1 MVSLFSGLVARAR
14 SLARGIRRTSSVDV
28 EMEEEF
34 RHHIELRTR
43 DLMHAGL
50 APADAA
56 RQARLEFG
64 STERYKEKGR
74 QSRGLRRFDDLRASW
89 LDFKLGFRMLVKY
102 PGLTMVGGFAMAFAI
117 AVGTATFEIV
127 AEATGHTLPLPEGD
141 RIVGIQ
147 NRDVAA
153 SRDERRTSHDFVF
166 WREQLRSVRDLG
178 AYRDVERN
186 LILGTGPGEPVQ
198 VAEIS
203 AAAFRLTRVP
213 PLLGRTLVDADE
225 HAAASPVIV
234 IGYDEW
240 QRRFA
245 GDSRIVG
252 RAVRLGD
259 ERSTVVGVMPAGF
272 AFPVSHEYWVP
283 LRLNVLAYGRR
294 EGPSIRLF
302 GRLAPDVS
310 FREAQAELTVLGER
324 TSAHYPD
331 THRYLRPQLKPFAKT
346 ITDPSGEETL
356 ALMALNLPVVMLV
369 ILVCANVALLMFA
382 RAATR
387 EAEIIVRT
395 ALGASRGRIIAQLF
409 AEALVLGGMAAVV
422 GLAAA
427 DFGLRRLLEIMD
439 FGFYGGVPFWIDLRL
454 SPTTVIYAIA
464 LTLLAAAVA
473 GVMPALKVTRG
484 MGTRLRQ
491 VGSGGGG
498 LRFGGV
504 WTAVIVCQVALTVAF
519 PAIAFVTRQQAVEIR
534 SGEDGFP
541 ANEYL
546 SARLELDRE
555 LPNGTTGVE
564 ASTTAFDARFG
575 ETRQQIARRLAAD
588 PAVAGVTFASLL
600 PRMDHGQKYVA
611 VDDGGAAPLDPR
623 WPFGYQVRP
632 ASVDPNFFD
641 VFDAPI
647 LSGRGFRAA
656 DEQAGSHAVVVN
668 QSFVKHVLG
677 DRNPIGRRVRY
688 VNVEDSRAGRATSE
702 ASSPWYEIVGVVGD
716 LAMTID
722 RDRVPGIYHPMRA
735 DHAASAH
742 VAVHVRGDPGSFAPR
757 FRGIV
762 AAVDPTLRLYDVMSL
777 DRLADS
783 ELQTLGFVSRLLAVV
798 SVIALTL
805 SLAGI
810 YAVMSFAVARR
821 TREIGIR
828 IALGANRR
836 RVVAAVFRQPLTQ
849 LGIGIAVGAALLVGM
864 SLVARGGMMPARSF
878 VLVVAYAALMM
889 AVSLLACVVPTRRA
903 LRVEPTEALRA
914 EG

>member
-1 MVSLFSGLVARAR
+1 MLSLFSGLVARAR
-14 SLARGIRRTSSVDV
+14 SLARGMRRTANVDV

-34 RHHIELRTR
+34 RHHLELRTR

-56 RQARLEFG
+56 RRARLEFG

-102 PGLTMVGGFAMAFAI
+102 PGLTIVGGLAMAFAI
-117 AVGTATFEIV
+117 AVGTATFEILV
-127 AEATGHTLPLPEGD
+127 EGTGYTLPLPEGD
-141 RIVGIQ
+141 RVVGIQ

-153 SRDERRTSHDFVF
+153 SRDERRTSHDFVV
-166 WREQLRSVRDLG
+166 WRDQLRSVRDLG
-178 AYRDVERN
+178 AYRDAERN
-186 LILGTGPGEPVQ
+186 LIRGTGSGEPVT

-203 AAAFRLTRVP
+203 ASAFRLTRVP

-225 HAAASPVIV
+225 HPAAAPAVV

-245 GDSRIVG
+245 GDSSIVG
-252 RAVRLGD
+252 RTVRLGG
-259 ERSTVVGVMPAGF
+259 EPSTVVGVMPEGF

-302 GRLAPDVS
+302 GRLAPGVS
-310 FREAQAELTVLGER
+310 FREAQAELTALGER
-324 TSAHYPD
+324 MASHYPD
-331 THRYLRPQLKPFAKT
+331 THRYLRPQVKPFAKT

-387 EAEIIVRT
+387 EGEIIVRT
-395 ALGASRGRIIAQLF
+395 ALGATRGRIIAQLF
-409 AEALVLGGMAAVV
+409 AEALVLGGVAAVV

-427 DFGLRRLLEIMD
+427 DFGLRRLLAIMD

-454 SPTTVIYAIA
+454 SPTTVLYAIA

-473 GVMPALKVTRG
+473 GIMPALKVTRG

-519 PAIAFVTRQQAVEIR
+519 PAIAFVARQQAVEIR
-534 SGEDGFP
+534 LGDDGFP
-541 ANEYL
+541 VREYL
-546 SARLELDRE
+546 SARLEADRE
-555 LPNGTTGVE
+555 PPNGTKRDE
-564 ASTTAFDARFG
+564 APAAAFKARF
-575 ETRQQIARRLAAD
+575 EATRQELARRLAAD
-588 PAVAGVTFASLL
+588 PGVAGVTFASLL
-600 PRMDHGQKYVA
+600 PRMDHGPSYVT
-611 VDDGGAAPLDPR
+611 VDEGGAAPLDPR
-623 WPFGYQVRP
+623 WPFGYQVRR
-632 ASVDPNFFD
+632 ASVDADFFD
-641 VFDAPI
+641 VFEAPI
-647 LSGRGFRAA
+647 LSGQGFRIA
-656 DEQAGSHAVVVN
+656 DVQSRSNAIVVN
-668 QSFVKHVLG
+668 QSFVKGVLG

-688 VNVEDSRAGRATSE
+688 VNLEDWKAGRSTSE
-702 ASSPWYEIVGVVGD
+702 ETSPWYEIVGVVGD

-722 RDRVPGIYHPMRA
+722 RDRVPGIYHPMSV
-735 DHAASAH
+735 DDAATAH

-762 AAVDPTLRLYDVMSL
+762 TAVDPTLRLYDVIPL

-783 ELQTLGFVSRLLAVV
+783 ALKTLAFVSRLLAVV

-849 LGIGIAVGAALLVGM
+849 LGIGIGVGTALLVGM
-864 SLVARGGMMPARSF
+864 SVVARGGMMPARNF
-878 VLVVAYAALMM
+878 ATVIAYAALMM